1 MASGK
6 PPEYKRGLETAFR
19 LCTEAIDMLDACGA
33 PPTVAPHIEAAIQEI
48 RRVLEEGGSQARINR
63 GSTTQ

>member
-19 LCTEAIDMLDACGA
+19 LCGEAIDLLDACGA
-33 PPTVAPHIEAAIQEI
+33 PPTIAPHIETALQEM
-48 RRVLEEGGSQARINR
+48 RSALGEAGEAEDER
-63 GSTTQ
+63 